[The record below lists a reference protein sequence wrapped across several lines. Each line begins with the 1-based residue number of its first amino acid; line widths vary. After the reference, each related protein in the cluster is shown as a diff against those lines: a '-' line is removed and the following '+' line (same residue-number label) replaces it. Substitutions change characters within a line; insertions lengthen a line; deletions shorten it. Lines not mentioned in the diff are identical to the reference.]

1 MAIGPGAT
9 IVYQSRPSQQ
19 SVLWRT
25 HNHVGCPRRRSA
37 IDQRKAERDCWFMG
51 CGYPDAWRGGG
62 PEVGRERKMA
72 ATCRWTTDQ
81 LGIRSLVVPTG
92 GRFFNL
98 YGGEVGSSPGLESSA
113 LAGGALFLAGTREV
127 FPIPVA
133 MCTSG
138 AMAGAPFAKWV
149 LRVLI

>member
-37 IDQRKAERDCWFMG
+37 IDQRKAERDCWVMG
-51 CGYPDAWRGGG
+51 CGYPDAWSGGG

-92 GRFFNL
+92 GLFVNL
-98 YGGEVGSSPGLESSA
+98 SGDGSPGREQEGNA
-113 LAGGALFLAGTREV
+113 LAGNILFFARTEAA
-127 FPIPVA
+127 FYAPVA
-133 MCTSG
+133 IVKAEWSQRLKSILGCG
-138 AMAGAPFAKWV
+138 G
-149 LRVLI
+149 

>member
-92 GRFFNL
+92 GLFVNL
-98 YGGEVGSSPGLESSA
+98 SGDGSPGREQEGNA
-113 LAGGALFLAGTREV
+113 LAGNILFFARTEAA
-127 FPIPVA
+127 FYAPVA
-133 MCTSG
+133 IVKAEWSQRLKSILGCG
-138 AMAGAPFAKWV
+138 G
-149 LRVLI
+149 